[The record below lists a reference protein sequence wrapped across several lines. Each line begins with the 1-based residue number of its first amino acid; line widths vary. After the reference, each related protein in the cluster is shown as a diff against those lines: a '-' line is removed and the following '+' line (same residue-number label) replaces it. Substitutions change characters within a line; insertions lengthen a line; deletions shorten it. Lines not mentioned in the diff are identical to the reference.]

1 MAPRLLSPER
11 AAARWWAESG
21 GWEVRWQLEHQSMR
35 LDSTIALLTL
45 REMRRL
51 PDVVAYA
58 LRGRVRLWDLVAY
71 SALAETGD
79 GRLRLVAILPGH
91 PDTAHPDVLCL
102 DGPRTSKHRNP
113 PFEDGVFGKSATLC
127 LYYRQD
133 PEERR
138 WTPEHGLLGLFDIA
152 RVHVTNEHIW
162 RRDRQWPS
170 EDAPHGIT
178 APARTDP
185 SLALPLLSP
194 RNTILH
200 RRPSALPSSERP
212 AIARKAAA

>member
-1 MAPRLLSPER
+1 
-11 AAARWWAESG
+11 
-21 GWEVRWQLEHQSMR
+21 MR

-51 PDVVAYA
+51 PDVVSYA
-58 LRGRVRLWDLVAY
+58 ERARVRLWDLLAY

-79 GRLRLVAILPGH
+79 GRLRLVAVFPGH
-91 PDTAHPDVLCL
+91 PDTTHPDVLCL

-113 PFEDGVFGKSATLC
+113 PFEDGGFGKSATLC

-133 PEERR
+133 PKERR

-162 RRDRQWPS
+162 RCTGNWPS

-178 APARTDP
+178 APAQEDP
-185 SLALPLLSP
+185 SLALPPRSP
-194 RNTILH
+194 RNTLLL
-200 RRPSALPSSERP
+200 RRPGVVPAGDDPSAL
-212 AIARKAAA
+212 KAAA

>member
-1 MAPRLLSPER
+1 MAPLVLSRER
-11 AAARWWAESG
+11 AAARWWAVSG
-21 GWEVRWQLEHQSMR
+21 GWEVRWQLEHQSM
-35 LDSTIALLTL
+35 LVDSTIALLTL

-51 PDVVAYA
+51 PDVVTHAE
-58 LRGRVRLWDLVAY
+58 RGSVRLWDLLAY

-79 GRLRLVAILPGH
+79 GRLRLVAIFPGH

-133 PEERR
+133 PKERR

-162 RRDRQWPS
+162 RRTGNWPS
-170 EDAPHGIT
+170 EDAPHGLT
-178 APARTDP
+178 APAQEDP
-185 SLALPLLSP
+185 SLALPPLSP
-194 RNTILH
+194 RNAILH
-200 RRPSALPSSERP
+200 RGPSALPASER
-212 AIARKAAA
+212 ASATRSAAA